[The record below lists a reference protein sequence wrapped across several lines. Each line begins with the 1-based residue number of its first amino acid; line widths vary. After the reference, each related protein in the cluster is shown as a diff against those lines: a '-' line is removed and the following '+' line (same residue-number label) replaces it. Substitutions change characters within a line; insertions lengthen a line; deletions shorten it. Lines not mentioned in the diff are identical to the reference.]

1 MNKNYQSSGNLNNV
15 KNNYEINSSESFPI
29 FANYNLTDNK
39 KEDFITFK
47 KNLNS
52 EVKTEFN
59 RISNLKDNE
68 LTLEDRLQIQKQ
80 INEDDNDNDDQI
92 EVISKILNN
101 FEKDKFKNKKF
112 MMYKSGIK
120 NKYKSSSVINR
131 NTNKILSQIKKDIAL
146 INFQQ
151 EINKINKLH
160 NYKILIKSERPN
172 LTLIKK
178 SNFESI
184 NGIGIKNKERIEK
197 IKKRLNSKSKESK
210 SSNKKNNDI
219 KNLFKAF
226 DMNRKKE
233 NFLNSRNET
242 AFNYILEEINNFKEM
257 KTSNL
262 NNNNNNIN
270 NDNINNDN
278 NNLCNTFRRRINYD
292 SLDKKINEENP
303 NFIFPVNKQ
312 KLISDNADYLKTEET
327 TNISLYN
334 SKQFFFSVYRNAIK
348 KYPYLHLLKNKI
360 NKMKRNDMSKIRNN
374 FNDINKI
381 EDNFSLLEKINS
393 QKNLFQKE
401 IESHII
407 KQ

>member
-226 DMNRKKE
+226 NMNRKKE

-242 AFNYILEEINNFKEM
+242 AFNYILDEINNFKEM

-262 NNNNNNIN
+262 NNNNNI
-270 NDNINNDN
+270 DNIN

-312 KLISDNADYLKTEET
+312 KLISDNVDYLKTEET

>member
-29 FANYNLTDNK
+29 FSNYNLTDNK

-151 EINKINKLH
+151 EINKIN
-160 NYKILIKSERPN
+160 IV
-172 LTLIKK
+172 T
-178 SNFESI
+178 
-184 NGIGIKNKERIEK
+184 
-197 IKKRLNSKSKESK
+197 
-210 SSNKKNNDI
+210 
-219 KNLFKAF
+219 
-226 DMNRKKE
+226 
-233 NFLNSRNET
+233 
-242 AFNYILEEINNFKEM
+242 
-257 KTSNL
+257 
-262 NNNNNNIN
+262 
-270 NDNINNDN
+270 
-278 NNLCNTFRRRINYD
+278 
-292 SLDKKINEENP
+292 
-303 NFIFPVNKQ
+303 
-312 KLISDNADYLKTEET
+312 
-327 TNISLYN
+327 
-334 SKQFFFSVYRNAIK
+334 
-348 KYPYLHLLKNKI
+348 
-360 NKMKRNDMSKIRNN
+360 
-374 FNDINKI
+374 
-381 EDNFSLLEKINS
+381 
-393 QKNLFQKE
+393 
-401 IESHII
+401 
-407 KQ
+407 

>member
-262 NNNNNNIN
+262 NNNNNI
-270 NDNINNDN
+270 DNIN

-312 KLISDNADYLKTEET
+312 KLISDNVDYLKTEET

>member
-210 SSNKKNNDI
+210 SNKKNNDI

-262 NNNNNNIN
+262 NNNNNI
-270 NDNINNDN
+270 DNIS

-312 KLISDNADYLKTEET
+312 KLISDNVDYLKTEET

-374 FNDINKI
+374 FNEINKI

>member
-210 SSNKKNNDI
+210 SNNKKNNDI

-226 DMNRKKE
+226 NMNRKKE

-262 NNNNNNIN
+262 NNNNNI
-270 NDNINNDN
+270 DNIN

-312 KLISDNADYLKTEET
+312 KLINENADYLKTEET

-374 FNDINKI
+374 FNEINKI

>member
-226 DMNRKKE
+226 NMNRKKE

-262 NNNNNNIN
+262 NNNN
-270 NDNINNDN
+270 NINNDN

-312 KLISDNADYLKTEET
+312 KLISDNVDYLKTEET

>member
-226 DMNRKKE
+226 NMNRKKE

-262 NNNNNNIN
+262 NNNNNI
-270 NDNINNDN
+270 DNIN

-312 KLISDNADYLKTEET
+312 KLISDNVDYLKTEET

>member
-226 DMNRKKE
+226 NMNRKKE

-262 NNNNNNIN
+262 NNNINI
-270 NDNINNDN
+270 DNIN

-312 KLISDNADYLKTEET
+312 KLINENADYLKTEET

-374 FNDINKI
+374 FNEINKI

-401 IESHII
+401 IESHNI

>member
-226 DMNRKKE
+226 NMNRKKE

-262 NNNNNNIN
+262 NNNNNI
-270 NDNINNDN
+270 DNIN

-312 KLISDNADYLKTEET
+312 KLISDNVDYLKTEET

-401 IESHII
+401 IESHNI

>member
-210 SSNKKNNDI
+210 SNKKNNDI

-262 NNNNNNIN
+262 NNNNNI
-270 NDNINNDN
+270 DNIN

-312 KLISDNADYLKTEET
+312 KLISDNVDYLKTEET

>member
-226 DMNRKKE
+226 NMNRKKE

-242 AFNYILEEINNFKEM
+242 AFNYILDEINNFKEM

-262 NNNNNNIN
+262 NNN
-270 NDNINNDN
+270 NINNDN

>member
-210 SSNKKNNDI
+210 SNNKKNNDI

-262 NNNNNNIN
+262 NNNNNI
-270 NDNINNDN
+270 DNIS

-312 KLISDNADYLKTEET
+312 KLISDNVDYLKTEET

-374 FNDINKI
+374 FNEINKI

-401 IESHII
+401 IESHNI

>member
-242 AFNYILEEINNFKEM
+242 AFNYILDEINNFKEM

-262 NNNNNNIN
+262 NNNN
-270 NDNINNDN
+270 NINNDN